1 VAARWGVRG
10 MGCGTGDESVGC
22 GVSRASFLGVSCVC
36 LIPCGHFYLPT
47 APCVSRAAYNVTV
60 SVYVQSAPEDL
71 FLTIGGEVTFT
82 IDGGQPQTVPVTG
95 GGASLQVE
103 LTAGTYQVAAAWSG
117 ESAYLPSSTTAVIE
131 VRPVLAPLTP
141 PEILTATG
149 TMLAAAVGDVTGDGR
164 PDVVTVVTTPT
175 GYQLQLSAG
184 LVDGSLAAATSRAIP
199 AGSEQVAL
207 GDLDADGDADAVL
220 STPDGVLI
228 FAGSPS
234 GLGAPSLQRT
244 SGSAIDVE
252 VADLTGDGVPDI
264 VVSTT
269 TALQVLPGTGRLSTG
284 KARTVATGTVYRIQV
299 GNTTGDGRLE
309 LAGIATTPEG
319 ASAVVVW
326 TPAGTGWTESFRE
339 DAVGVEDVTLG
350 DVTGDGLADLA
361 WTVVPDYSGTDT
373 QLRIGPTY
381 RPLSVPYAPPVSAV
395 ATGDLDGDGRDNL
408 VGGPDF
414 WPAAQVWRVTE
425 NEVSP
430 PAQVDLGQYLGASAV
445 LVADVSGDHVDDLL
459 ILDQAVGLVIV
470 RRA

>member
-1 VAARWGVRG
+1 MAARWGVRG

-309 LAGIATTPEG
+309 LAGIATRRR
-319 ASAVVVW
+319 A
-326 TPAGTGWTESFRE
+326 PAPWSCG
-339 DAVGVEDVTLG
+339 
-350 DVTGDGLADLA
+350 
-361 WTVVPDYSGTDT
+361 
-373 QLRIGPTY
+373 
-381 RPLSVPYAPPVSAV
+381 RPPAP
-395 ATGDLDGDGRDNL
+395 
-408 VGGPDF
+408 GGPSPSARTP
-414 WPAAQVWRVTE
+414 WAWRT
-425 NEVSP
+425 
-430 PAQVDLGQYLGASAV
+430 
-445 LVADVSGDHVDDLL
+445 
-459 ILDQAVGLVIV
+459 
-470 RRA
+470 